1 MQIVIS
7 FCLTTFVH
15 SLRSVLRSARLASVS
30 SLGVNSLREPY
41 NLCTMLWSVGAA
53 AGVIGGAAVV
63 SAQTLAWRVE
73 VISAF
78 AADKAPLPDL
88 VLVLLPLV
96 FCCLP
101 VTRI

>member
-1 MQIVIS
+1 
-7 FCLTTFVH
+7 
-15 SLRSVLRSARLASVS
+15 
-30 SLGVNSLREPY
+30 
-41 NLCTMLWSVGAA
+41 
-53 AGVIGGAAVV
+53 
-63 SAQTLAWRVE
+63 